1 MSKQITR
8 ESHNGRFVIGR
19 RSAEKF
25 SAVEGIVRSART
37 GKLIEQS
44 DASNESG
51 DARRARIR
59 AEFARAR

>member
-8 ESHNGRFVIGR
+8 ESHSGRLVIGR

-25 SAVEGIVRSART
+25 SAVEGIVRSTRT
-37 GKLIEQS
+37 SKLIEQS
-44 DASNESG
+44 DASNENG

-59 AEFARAR
+59 AEFAKTK